1 MPIFYVSRDLAAN
14 LRTLYG
20 ELRRRFADLGVT
32 ESLKM
37 NLQEQ
42 AERALGP
49 RDAAA
54 GEDDTATAAVR
65 RRRLHTARLADL
77 SALQVLATPSLGL
90 SRAFALT
97 FTA

>member
-42 AERALGP
+42 AERAFGP
-49 RDAAA
+49 RGVAA
-54 GEDDTATAAVR
+54 GQEDTGTAAVR

-77 SALQVLATPSLGL
+77 SALQVCCHHPPLWACA
-90 SRAFALT
+90 RR
-97 FTA
+97 